1 MGKHRGLD
9 SACFPQDGAGPPRLW
24 TRGGVRGARP
34 GTGTHTPRHTARRSS
49 CCRVGRGG
57 GSRPRTRQLRAPDPL
72 PAPRPPPS
80 KARTP
85 RLPSLLHR
93 RDSAFLHVSRLL
105 EIFCKPEEK
114 GHLHVHARQACCL
127 RRSSHTRS
135 PLKYSAWKGGQS
147 NDTRTTQFNL
157 HLEAL
162 SYCSDAGMRLS
173 RPLSHSSPVRTVPS
187 VASSQSA
194 GLCITSWGHAAQ
206 AGKQPL
212 TENIPECEKT
222 HL

>member
-1 MGKHRGLD
+1 MGKHTGLD
-9 SACFPQDGAGPPRLW
+9 SARFPQDGTGPPRLW

-34 GTGTHTPRHTARRSS
+34 GTGTRTPRHTARRSS
-49 CCRVGRGG
+49 CCRVERGG

-72 PAPRPPPS
+72 PAPRPLPS

-85 RLPSLLHR
+85 RLPSPLHR

-162 SYCSDAGMRLS
+162 SYCSCTRSGRAGLRLS

-187 VASSQSA
+187 WQAPSEQVCVS
-194 GLCITSWGHAAQ
+194 Q
-206 AGKQPL
+206 AGDTQHRR
-212 TENIPECEKT
+212 ENN
-222 HL
+222 L